1 MYKIIFFL
9 FFNVSFYQKVNICS
23 QYVFVNDFDF
33 IWDVYVFVFDI
44 NCVDIYFFGDEFNVV
59 VVVIQ
64 IDNVIEFCQVRGV
77 GD

>member
-1 MYKIIFFL
+1 MLVFIRKLIYVV
-9 FFNVSFYQKVNICS
+9 NMFYI
-23 QYVFVNDFDF
+23 NDFDF